1 MAKYVCSV
9 CGYVHEGD
17 EAPERCPQCNVPAD
31 KFVEQAGESN
41 NYIFGLTVDEVEALK
56 GQYDPM
62 TYINANPRLSRVVAA
77 LTDGTLDDG
86 GSGMFSDLSDS
97 LKNED
102 RYMVCADF
110 AHYCDTRDR
119 LNREY
124 SDETRFASMRIMN
137 IAGAGY
143 FSSDRSVGEYA
154 KRIWG
159 IKK

>member
-1 MAKYVCSV
+1 MQTDYAGKEAQNKYARAWALLSFQ
-9 CGYVHEGD
+9 ETED
-17 EAPERCPQCNVPAD
+17 
-31 KFVEQAGESN
+31 F
-41 NYIFGLTVDEVEALK
+41 YI
-56 GQYDPM
+56 
-62 TYINANPRLSRVVAA
+62 
-77 LTDGTLDDG
+77 
-86 GSGMFSDLSDS
+86 GSGMFSDLSDN

-124 SDETRFASMRIMN
+124 SDETRFASKRIMN